1 MCLCYCWVVVRSN
14 RLICKR
20 IPIEQSWE
28 KWVAAIIAV
37 AQITGTVPLQ
47 LIASWKPEAH
57 MVNVNKRA
65 AGAGGGG
72 GGVGGGNQKA
82 GGSLTVTYMFPL
94 CTRRHF
100 GGSDPSRVA
109 ARLLCWKNTGC
120 FSWYPSPDFETTCIC
135 VDFQHNVILIT
146 QQLTCIVTRSGWYWA
161 SLYVSLSL
169 LTTRDVMGLGL
180 GLVMI

>member
-1 MCLCYCWVVVRSN
+1 MGGSDHSRSPDY
-14 RLICKR
+14 RHCPSATYSFLKAWSTHGERKQACSR
-20 IPIEQSWE
+20 GW
-28 KWVAAIIAV
+28 
-37 AQITGTVPLQ
+37 G
-47 LIASWKPEAH
+47 
-57 MVNVNKRA
+57 
-65 AGAGGGG
+65 
-72 GGVGGGNQKA
+72 GGGNQKA

-94 CTRRHF
+94 CTRRHI

-135 VDFQHNVILIT
+135 VDFQHNVIVIT